1 MKYDFDEIVDRKNT
15 LSCKWDLADDGILP
29 MWVADMDFRT
39 AKPIVDALVN
49 RAQSGVFGYSVYTDD
64 VYEAITGWF
73 KRRHNWEIEKE
84 WIQFSP
90 GIVPVLHA
98 FTRIFV
104 KSGEK
109 ILMNSPV
116 YYPFFKSAERNGI
129 EAVNSVLLNKNGRY
143 EIDFEDFEKK
153 AADPLV
159 KMFYLCSP
167 QNPGGRL
174 WSRGELEKI
183 GRICLENNVLVIA
196 DEIHCDLVYP
206 GKKHISF
213 GTLSDDI
220 VDNSIICTAP
230 TKTFN
235 LAGLQISSVI
245 IKNPELRKMYA
256 DYMTASGFDYGE
268 AGTFGL
274 EAIRAAYKYG
284 DEWLDSLMEY
294 INGNLEFLLNY
305 VKENIPK
312 AKVMVPDATYLV
324 WIDFSDYKIDSR
336 TLHKTLKYE
345 GKIWLDEGYLFG
357 KAGEGFERINIA
369 CPRKTLE
376 EGLKR
381 IKECINKMDSQR

>member
-15 LSCKWDLADDGILP
+15 LSCKWDLASDDILP

-49 RAQSGVFGYSVYTDD
+49 RAQSGIFGYSVYTDD

-90 GIVPVLHA
+90 GIVPALHA

-143 EIDFEDFEKK
+143 EIDFKDFEKK

-183 GRICLENNVLVIA
+183 GRICLENNVLVVA

-294 INGNLEFLLNY
+294 INGNLEFLLSY
-305 VKENIPK
+305 VKKNIPK

-381 IKECINKMDSQR
+381 IKDCINKMDSQR

>member
-15 LSCKWDLADDGILP
+15 LSCKWDLASDDILP

-90 GIVPVLHA
+90 GIVPALHA

-143 EIDFEDFEKK
+143 EIDFKDFEKK

-183 GRICLENNVLVIA
+183 GRICLENNVLVVA

-324 WIDFSDYKIDSR
+324 WIDFSDYKIDSK

-369 CPRKTLE
+369 CPRKILE

-381 IKECINKMDSQR
+381 IKDCINKMDSQR

>member
-1 MKYDFDEIVDRKNT
+1 MKYDFDKIIDRRNT
-15 LSCKWDLADDGILP
+15 LSCKWDLADEDILP
-29 MWVADMDFRT
+29 MWVADMDFMT
-39 AKPIVDALVN
+39 AQPIIDALVK
-49 RAQSGVFGYSVYTDD
+49 RAQGGIFGYSVYTDD
-64 VYEAITGWF
+64 VYDAIKGWF
-73 KRRHNWEIEKE
+73 KRRHNWDIEKE

-90 GIVPVLHA
+90 GIVPALHA

-116 YYPFFKSAERNGI
+116 YYPFFKSTQRNGI
-129 EAVNSVLLNKNGRY
+129 EAVNNELIYKNGRY
-143 EIDFEDFEKK
+143 EIDFDDFEKK
-153 AADPLV
+153 AADPAV

-174 WSRGELEKI
+174 WTREELERM
-183 GRICLENNVLVIA
+183 GRICLENHVLVVA

-206 GKKHISF
+206 GKKHIPF
-213 GTLSDDI
+213 GTLDEDI
-220 VDNSIICTAP
+220 VNNSIICTAP

-274 EAIRAAYKYG
+274 EALRAAYKYG
-284 DEWLDSLMEY
+284 DEWLDSLMVY
-294 INGNLEFLLNY
+294 IQENLDFLCKY
-305 VKENIPK
+305 VSENLPK
-312 AKVMVPDATYLV
+312 AKVMIPDATYLV
-324 WIDFSDYKIDSR
+324 WIDFSDYGIESR

-376 EGLKR
+376 EGLRK
-381 IKECINKMDSQR
+381 IKNCIDKMI

>member
-15 LSCKWDLADDGILP
+15 LSCKWDLASDDILP

-90 GIVPVLHA
+90 GIVPALHA

-143 EIDFEDFEKK
+143 EIDFKDFEKK

-369 CPRKTLE
+369 CPRRTLE

-381 IKECINKMDSQR
+381 IKDCINRMDSQR